1 MTDRTVTHSTF
12 TLEREYAAPPARVF
26 AGFASKEQKE
36 KWFGDP
42 AYPSTTWD
50 FDFREGGREYSA
62 GEFHGKISIFDAIYH
77 DIVENERIVFS
88 YTMHFGDDKLSASL
102 QSIELIPTATGT
114 RLVLVE
120 HGAYLD
126 GNDKPGL
133 REEGT
138 RGLLEQLAVVV
149 EGPDTP

>member
-1 MTDRTVTHSTF
+1 MTERSVVHSSF
-12 TLEREYAAPPARVF
+12 TLEREYSVPPDRVF
-26 AGFASKEQKE
+26 AGFATREAKE

-42 AYPSTTWD
+42 AFPPSTWD
-50 FDFREGGREYSA
+50 FDFREGGREYSS
-62 GEFHGKISIFDAIYH
+62 GEFHGQNSTFDAVYH
-77 DIVENERIVFS
+77 DIVDNARIVFS
-88 YTMHFGDDKLSASL
+88 YTMYFGDQKLSASL
-102 QSIELIPTATGT
+102 QSLEFIATDRGT

-138 RGLLEQLAVVV
+138 RGLLEQLAAAI
-149 EGPDTP
+149 EG

>member
-1 MTDRTVTHSTF
+1 MTDRTVVHSSF
-12 TLEREYAAPPARVF
+12 TLERDYAAPPARVF
-26 AGFASKEQKE
+26 AGFSTKEQKE
-36 KWFGDP
+36 KWFGHPDFPP
-42 AYPSTTWD
+42 AIWD
-50 FDFREGGREYSA
+50 FDFREGGREYSS
-62 GEFHGKISIFDAIYH
+62 GEFHGLNSTFDAIYH
-77 DIVENERIVFS
+77 DIVQDERIVFS

-102 QSIELIPTATGT
+102 QSLEFIPTATGT

-138 RGLLEQLAVVV
+138 RGLLEQLAALVD
-149 EGPDTP
+149 GGL